1 MRKGERQC
9 NRVLFC
15 FFKCVRFNLIDMF
28 GNNKPNKTNAKNPK
42 HEATEDFCHPVIH
55 IYIYITL
62 YYVTLYLER

>member
-1 MRKGERQC
+1 
-9 NRVLFC
+9 
-15 FFKCVRFNLIDMF
+15 MF